1 MYQQWE
7 SFVINFTKQFELVIF
22 QYIRSKNLVQLEVVR
37 MKVIAVKREK
47 CP

>member
-7 SFVINFTKQFELVIF
+7 SFVINFTKQFEFVIF